1 MKAITIKFS
10 LAVLLHHCTNIKRVI
25 PILLVMLLLSGTSN
39 LLAQDANGLLSEI
52 KTKLQKVNDYVGE
65 GNLVTD
71 VSFINIPDSKVKVYF
86 RQPDQFR
93 IIKADGIS
101 IFPKG
106 GMSVSLNTLLSGKDF
121 VAVPGGYTT
130 YNKKKMAVVK
140 LLPVAEN
147 SDVVLTTLVVDES
160 TALVHKTTTTTKDNG
175 TYETFL
181 EYGKYLSWG
190 LPDKVLFVFNTNAY
204 KLPKAVTMEY
214 EGSKKAAAKKP
225 AGDGKGR
232 VSVTYDR
239 YLINK
244 GLPKG
249 IF

>member
-1 MKAITIKFS
+1 MKAVTIKFS
-10 LAVLLHHCTNIKRVI
+10 LLAVMFLITGTN
-25 PILLVMLLLSGTSN
+25 S
-39 LLAQDANGLLSEI
+39 LLAQDANGLLAEV
-52 KTKLQKVNDYVGE
+52 KVKLQKVKEYVGE

-101 IFPKG
+101 ILPKG
-106 GMSVSLNTLLSGKDF
+106 GMSVSLNSLLSGKDF
-121 VAVPGGYTT
+121 VAVAGGYTT

-181 EYGKYLSWG
+181 EYGKYVSWG
-190 LPDKVLFVFNTNAY
+190 LPDRVLFVFNTNAY